1 MNYSYKK
8 RVIALVFSIL
18 MLLSL
23 FGCKSKIKNMNANEA
38 LLLVNGEVIMTVGE
52 FRHLIAKY
60 SVSHDILGTETIKE
74 EMLFIQQAEL
84 YIMAY
89 TAAQAGLTVEYNQ
102 LEEEFENHM
111 AEIQDTDVYGN
122 QLLYSVTLQEALV
135 MDDAAYKKW
144 TIEQSLK
151 EYQADALLQDIAS
164 VYANVKD
171 GEVMREYL
179 QQHLMHLTS
188 FYNIEIRY
196 PGVNSKDLTFE
207 THL

>member
-8 RVIALVFSIL
+8 RIIALVFSIL

-23 FGCKSKIKNMNANEA
+23 FGCKSKIKNMNAGEA

-60 SVSHDILGTETIKE
+60 SVSHDILGTESIKE

-111 AEIQDTDVYGN
+111 TEIQDTDVYGN

-135 MDDAAYKKW
+135 MDDAAYKEW

>member
-1 MNYSYKK
+1 MDRHYSP
-8 RVIALVFSIL
+8 
-18 MLLSL
+18 L
-23 FGCKSKIKNMNANEA
+23 FQQAMFHIHIKNMNADEA

-60 SVSHDILGTETIKE
+60 SVSHDILGTESIKE

-111 AEIQDTDVYGN
+111 TEIQDTDVYGN

-135 MDDAAYKKW
+135 MDDAAYKEW
-144 TIEQSLK
+144 TIAQSLK